1 MSGAEFE
8 EVSAMKRL
16 LSLAS
21 LALLVVLAA
30 LVPAGIF
37 SPALAQAP
45 VRIGITQFMEHPA
58 LDAFRIGFLEAI
70 EEAGYV
76 IGQDII
82 IDYQNSQGDMTLV
95 RAIAEKFVQNQY
107 DMIYAIT
114 TPSLLAV
121 ANLTKDIPIVFA
133 GVRDPVGSQ
142 VVESFE
148 RPGGNITGT
157 SH

>member
-1 MSGAEFE
+1 
-8 EVSAMKRL
+8 
-16 LSLAS
+16 
-21 LALLVVLAA
+21 
-30 LVPAGIF
+30 
-37 SPALAQAP
+37 
-45 VRIGITQFMEHPA
+45 
-58 LDAFRIGFLEAI
+58 
-70 EEAGYV
+70 
-76 IGQDII
+76 
-82 IDYQNSQGDMTLV
+82 QGDMTLV

-157 SH
+157 SHWVPVSEQIKLVQEIMPGVERIGIVYNAGELNSRIQVEEARDWAAARGITLVERTVSSTAEVQQATQSLVGHAPVIFL